1 MLSSTRL
8 KRLKSGLLAG
18 IMLLTMMLP
27 RIPINLNTQ
36 VKAQEDILL
45 MGNVLNTNESIIASE
60 TGDII
65 IDSMN
70 VNLSGL
76 IYAPEGNVSINA
88 QNVNMNNIIII
99 AQTITIE
106 ALNVNANY
114 NSSMADFIGT
124 EGEQEQD
131 DDFDPDLPL
140 QLYAFGEYLP
150 DDNSIDITWETTVP
164 KGIFDIQISNDNETY
179 TTIDTVADVSEYNYS
194 ITETLDTIYFKILQT
209 TYYGETATSIP
220 FLAVKTDSGYEVEL
234 LDTDGDGLADIFEN
248 MYGTDIDNPDTD
260 GDGLTDGQEVY
271 LTDTDP
277 LVYNSFDENLSDADA
292 DCDGDGI
299 SNIEEILLGTDPL
312 SVDTDGDGLSD
323 WDEINTYNTDPLN
336 PDTDGDGLLDGDELL
351 IGLDPTDPET
361 YGIPDAEYTLE
372 QSIPADSDAFSRI
385 NTEDS
390 PYKLSM
396 DITAAGYV
404 EGNIVANETPYSKA
418 ISNDSM
424 IGIAPALDYEFKDSI
439 ESVTLK
445 FELPEDII
453 DNSIS
458 LFPEEEELSG
468 IKRFNIF
475 KYFEEVNMLLPIE
488 TQFDIENNLLYAQVD
503 ELGTYCVMDMELW
516 FDSFDL
522 PEDILNQSDM
532 SLDMAIASEE
542 AMEFSEEETR
552 ITVSETYM
560 NYTEGL
566 MDVTDIEMTINNQL
580 MQETTTPIDVVFI
593 LQSAGIYEDSFNNQK
608 EMIRSAAETLFN
620 TYTGIRMCVIEYKA
634 DYVSVAE
641 GPIDWHGKFST
652 LSVALDNIS
661 YESSNYYC
669 NYTGAISLM
678 LNDLTLRENASKFV
692 FHAING
698 HQNNTGT
705 LGLLERCVESNIN
718 YSIIYVPSIWCIIQ
732 DDPDVDKIVFGG
744 IFTEIGDLA
753 RRSNGFSTLYSTSV
767 QERIVDH
774 ITSYL
779 APVQLEFSAIVPTG
793 WKDIILD
800 DVLDPYNRVDTDGD
814 SLTDWQEVDTEK
826 IDWEADGTILL
837 PTISNCLEFA
847 DKAYAEDGL
856 ERFKSDQWVPGMPL
870 SIFEVYL
877 DYILNKTNILPIH
890 SDPTDEDTDGDGYT
904 DDVDPRPLIANVN
917 DLLAY
922 NIGKLEELAIEYN
935 DGAIDW
941 LMKYSLSKEK
951 WLVFMFIRQFN
962 QDYIGGFW
970 PAAGGTVDDDFVKY
984 VKNMDEDLY
993 NYFEI
998 TTTFNGGNSG
1008 EDVDLYHWAAV
1019 MCVLIYKSDILD
1031 GFKAIIQEY
1040 HIDDLGGWA
1049 GDLQTLICD
1058 MKLDEFDIQDYDGFY
1073 SVLKSN
1079 IGSDKYSFPM
1089 NDLFGDT
1096 DACNIYNNL
1105 KKRSKSTEETMLHY
1119 YEVGYKNR
1127 YTSFIDGRS
1136 KDSFSKLVHKYTKDK
1151 YMKVIRWPIF
1161 KKDLVDLKVTD
1172 IQSEAARDAFTDYIW
1187 DLVDTE
1193 G

>member
-1 MLSSTRL
+1 MLSSKKV

-76 IYAPEGNVSINA
+76 VYAPEGNVSINA
-88 QNVNMNNIIII
+88 QNVNMNKIIII
-99 AQTITIE
+99 AQTITIN
-106 ALNVNANY
+106 AINVNANY
-114 NSSMADFIGT
+114 NASMAEFIGT

-164 KGIFDIQISNDNETY
+164 KGIFDIQISEDNDTY

-194 ITETLDTIYFKILQT
+194 ITETLDTIYFKISQT

-260 GDGLTDGQEVY
+260 GDSITDGQEVY

-336 PDTDGDGLLDGDELL
+336 PDTDGDGLLDGDELI

-372 QSIPADSDAFSRI
+372 QSIPTDSDAFSRI

-424 IGIAPALDYEFKDSI
+424 IGIAPALDYEYKDSI

-516 FDSFDL
+516 MSSFDL

-566 MDVTDIEMTINNQL
+566 MDVTDIEMAINNQL
-580 MQETTTPIDVVFI
+580 MQIPSTPIDLVFI
-593 LQSAGIYEDSFNNQK
+593 LQTAGVFEDAFNEQR
-608 EMIRSAAETLFN
+608 EMIKDITYKLF
-620 TYTGIRMCVIEYKA
+620 TSYSDVRVCIIEYKENEA
-634 DYVSVAE
+634 SIVGVINPVGVMEMWHETSTTLSNA
-641 GPIDWHGKFST
+641 IDGLSYDITYEYCNRGAAFQKMLEDVIFRDTAGKFVYKIMNG
-652 LSVALDNIS
+652 LSNVGTGYFSQLDA
-661 YESSNYYC
+661 C
-669 NYTGAISLM
+669 AQR
-678 LNDLTLRENASKFV
+678 D
-692 FHAING
+692 
-698 HQNNTGT
+698 
-705 LGLLERCVESNIN
+705 
-718 YSIIYVPSIWCIIQ
+718 IIYSEIMPSELEYA
-732 DDPDVDKIVFGG
+732 DPVYQQMVEDAIAQTNGLSFTFSDTSHEDVY
-744 IFTEIGDLA
+744 
-753 RRSNGFSTLYSTSV
+753 N
-767 QERIVDH
+767 H
-774 ITSYL
+774 ITSL
-779 APVQLEFSAIVPTG
+779 VAPPQIEFSAIVPTG
-793 WKDIILD
+793 WKKVVLD
-800 DVLDPYNRVDTDGD
+800 DVLHYSNFADTDGD
-814 SLTDWQEVDTEK
+814 SLTDWQEVDTDK

-837 PTISNCLEFA
+837 PTISNCLEFG
-847 DKAYAEDGL
+847 DKTYAEDGL
-856 ERFKSDQWVPGMPL
+856 ERFKSDQWVPGMPT

-877 DYILNKTNILPIH
+877 DYILNKTKILPII
-890 SDPTDEDTDGDGYT
+890 SDPTDVDTDGDGYT

-970 PAAGGTVDDDFVKY
+970 PAAGGTVDDDFVNY

>member
-1 MLSSTRL
+1 MLSSKKV

-76 IYAPEGNVSINA
+76 VYAPEGNVSINA
-88 QNVNMNNIIII
+88 QNVNMNKIIII

-372 QSIPADSDAFSRI
+372 QSIPTDSDAFSRI

-453 DNSIS
+453 DNSIIF
-458 LFPEEEELSG
+458 FPEEEELSG

-516 FDSFDL
+516 MSSFDL

-566 MDVTDIEMTINNQL
+566 MDVTDIEMAINNQL

-608 EMIRSAAETLFN
+608 EMIR
-620 TYTGIRMCVIEYKA
+620 R
-634 DYVSVAE
+634 
-641 GPIDWHGKFST
+641 
-652 LSVALDNIS
+652 
-661 YESSNYYC
+661 YY
-669 NYTGAISLM
+669 L
-678 LNDLTLRENASKFV
+678 
-692 FHAING
+692 
-698 HQNNTGT
+698 
-705 LGLLERCVESNIN
+705 
-718 YSIIYVPSIWCIIQ
+718 
-732 DDPDVDKIVFGG
+732 
-744 IFTEIGDLA
+744 
-753 RRSNGFSTLYSTSV
+753 
-767 QERIVDH
+767 
-774 ITSYL
+774 
-779 APVQLEFSAIVPTG
+779 
-793 WKDIILD
+793 
-800 DVLDPYNRVDTDGD
+800 
-814 SLTDWQEVDTEK
+814 
-826 IDWEADGTILL
+826 
-837 PTISNCLEFA
+837 
-847 DKAYAEDGL
+847 
-856 ERFKSDQWVPGMPL
+856 
-870 SIFEVYL
+870 
-877 DYILNKTNILPIH
+877 
-890 SDPTDEDTDGDGYT
+890 
-904 DDVDPRPLIANVN
+904 
-917 DLLAY
+917 
-922 NIGKLEELAIEYN
+922 
-935 DGAIDW
+935 
-941 LMKYSLSKEK
+941 
-951 WLVFMFIRQFN
+951 
-962 QDYIGGFW
+962 
-970 PAAGGTVDDDFVKY
+970 
-984 VKNMDEDLY
+984 
-993 NYFEI
+993 
-998 TTTFNGGNSG
+998 
-1008 EDVDLYHWAAV
+1008 
-1019 MCVLIYKSDILD
+1019 
-1031 GFKAIIQEY
+1031 
-1040 HIDDLGGWA
+1040 
-1049 GDLQTLICD
+1049 
-1058 MKLDEFDIQDYDGFY
+1058 
-1073 SVLKSN
+1073 
-1079 IGSDKYSFPM
+1079 
-1089 NDLFGDT
+1089 
-1096 DACNIYNNL
+1096 
-1105 KKRSKSTEETMLHY
+1105 
-1119 YEVGYKNR
+1119 
-1127 YTSFIDGRS
+1127 
-1136 KDSFSKLVHKYTKDK
+1136 
-1151 YMKVIRWPIF
+1151 
-1161 KKDLVDLKVTD
+1161 
-1172 IQSEAARDAFTDYIW
+1172 
-1187 DLVDTE
+1187 
-1193 G
+1193 

>member
-1 MLSSTRL
+1 MGLVKMLSSKKV

-76 IYAPEGNVSINA
+76 VYAPEGNVSINA
-88 QNVNMNNIIII
+88 QNVNMNKIIII
-99 AQTITIE
+99 AQTITIN
-106 ALNVNANY
+106 AINVNANY
-114 NSSMADFIGT
+114 NASMAEFIGT

-164 KGIFDIQISNDNETY
+164 KGIFHIQISNDNETY

-209 TYYGETATSIP
+209 THYGETATSIP
-220 FLAVKTDSGYEVEL
+220 FLAVKTDSGYEMQL

-372 QSIPADSDAFSRI
+372 QSIPTDSDAFSRI

-424 IGIAPALDYEFKDSI
+424 IGIAPALDYEYKDSI

-516 FDSFDL
+516 MSSFDL

-580 MQETTTPIDVVFI
+580 MQTPSTPIDLVFI
-593 LQSAGIYEDSFNNQK
+593 LQTAGVFEDAFNEQR
-608 EMIRSAAETLFN
+608 EMIKDITYKLF
-620 TYTGIRMCVIEYKA
+620 TSYSDVRVCIIEYKENEA
-634 DYVSVAE
+634 SIVGVINPVGVMEMWHETSTTLSNA
-641 GPIDWHGKFST
+641 IDGLSYDITYEYCNRGAAFQKMLEDVIFRDTAGKFVYKIMNG
-652 LSVALDNIS
+652 LSNVGTGYFSQLDA
-661 YESSNYYC
+661 C
-669 NYTGAISLM
+669 AQR
-678 LNDLTLRENASKFV
+678 D
-692 FHAING
+692 
-698 HQNNTGT
+698 
-705 LGLLERCVESNIN
+705 
-718 YSIIYVPSIWCIIQ
+718 IIYSEIMPSELEYA
-732 DDPDVDKIVFGG
+732 DPVYQQMVEDAIAQTNGLSFTFSDTSHEDVY
-744 IFTEIGDLA
+744 
-753 RRSNGFSTLYSTSV
+753 N
-767 QERIVDH
+767 H
-774 ITSYL
+774 ITSL
-779 APVQLEFSAIVPTG
+779 VAPPQIEFSAIVPTG
-793 WKDIILD
+793 WKKVVLD
-800 DVLDPYNRVDTDGD
+800 DVLHYSNFADTDGD
-814 SLTDWQEVDTEK
+814 GLTDWQEVDTDK
-826 IDWEADGTILL
+826 IDWKADGTILL
-837 PTISNCLEFA
+837 PTISNCLEFG
-847 DKAYAEDGL
+847 DKTYAEDGL
-856 ERFKSDQWVPGMPL
+856 ERFKSDQWVPGMPT

-877 DYILNKTNILPIH
+877 DYILNKTKILPII
-890 SDPTDEDTDGDGYT
+890 SDPTDVDTDGDGYT
-904 DDVDPRPLIANVN
+904 DDVDPRPLISDVTR
-917 DLLAY
+917 Y
-922 NIGKLEELAIEYN
+922 SIERIEN
-935 DGAIDW
+935 
-941 LMKYSLSKEK
+941 
-951 WLVFMFIRQFN
+951 
-962 QDYIGGFW
+962 
-970 PAAGGTVDDDFVKY
+970 Y
-984 VKNMDEDLY
+984 VPVE
-993 NYFEI
+993 
-998 TTTFNGGNSG
+998 
-1008 EDVDLYHWAAV
+1008 
-1019 MCVLIYKSDILD
+1019 
-1031 GFKAIIQEY
+1031 
-1040 HIDDLGGWA
+1040 
-1049 GDLQTLICD
+1049 
-1058 MKLDEFDIQDYDGFY
+1058 YDG
-1073 SVLKSN
+1073 
-1079 IGSDKYSFPM
+1079 P
-1089 NDLFGDT
+1089 
-1096 DACNIYNNL
+1096 
-1105 KKRSKSTEETMLHY
+1105 ET
-1119 YEVGYKNR
+1119 
-1127 YTSFIDGRS
+1127 
-1136 KDSFSKLVHKYTKDK
+1136 KYTKKIYYGGNQSWFYDEVVNSTQEDK
-1151 YMKVIRWPIF
+1151 DIDKGGCGLVSAADLIMYLTFFHSGMPSSELFELVTSSEYEGEYVKYEDYDKFVRHLNDIKSPWRIGILLGFPPDRVKKLLNEYFEKNDISIKARSTLIF
-1161 KKDLVDLKVTD
+1161 PTNLLIPERDKILQLIIHQLENDIPVPLMGGLFGGAKMRQIDIATGKYLTDEQDFEVHWVNVVAVRFDEIEGTVLLEVACWGKKYL
-1172 IQSEAARDAFTDYIW
+1172 IDYDDYYNRASLANGLDGVVW
-1187 DLVDTE
+1187 LE
-1193 G
+1193 KQ